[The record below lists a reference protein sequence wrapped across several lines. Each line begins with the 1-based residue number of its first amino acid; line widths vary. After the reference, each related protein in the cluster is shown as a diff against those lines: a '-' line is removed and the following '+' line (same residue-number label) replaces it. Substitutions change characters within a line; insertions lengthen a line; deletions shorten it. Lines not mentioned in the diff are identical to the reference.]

1 MSIENRITDLLELK
15 DVEVTHFES
24 LPHENLILLN
34 CHELNTPVQC
44 VEANL
49 IQFMII
55 AFRKYLTFR
64 CMTRKRT

>member
-24 LPHENLILLN
+24 LPHENLIFV
-34 CHELNTPVQC
+34 ELPRIKQPVQC